1 MNCPSQ
7 ILSTTSPRPTDTQKT
22 LQHPIPRFA
31 MINTEFGVFAILFCL
46 GMLAWWWHWHER
58 NSSRPVTRRR
68 KEICC
73 PDFGSPGWVG
83 IGPWKIWMP
92 KNDLWKEFFHKQSSL
107 EMCKEVG
114 VCVCV
119 SVWHVFFATGVN
131 FHQSGIEVRCAKSA
145 NFHASSGVRFAV
157 VLMNDFFSGDLCSP
171 TPRVRVGRS
180 WMSKG
185 VPWDL

>member
-1 MNCPSQ
+1 MILWRCQKITRHWKTCDYLRLLCVCFCGFVLCCGLHATYAETLCLGKKGHFPLQWLFFRKCCTCSFSKGISPTLPPNHSMNCPSQ
-7 ILSTTSPRPTDTQKT
+7 ILSTTSPRPTETQKT

-31 MINTEFGVFAILFCL
+31 MINTEFGVFSILFCL

-92 KNDLWKEFFHKQSSL
+92 KNDLWKEFSQK
-107 EMCKEVG
+107 K
-114 VCVCV
+114 
-119 SVWHVFFATGVN
+119 
-131 FHQSGIEVRCAKSA
+131 
-145 NFHASSGVRFAV
+145 
-157 VLMNDFFSGDLCSP
+157 FSRNL
-171 TPRVRVGRS
+171 
-180 WMSKG
+180 
-185 VPWDL
+185 